1 MVRTKEFTLK
11 NKLGLHARAASKIVA
26 VLNRHQSEVF
36 LTKDGEKIDG
46 KSILEI
52 LTLACPMGSRII
64 VEAEGA
70 DADDVMREIETLIEE
85 KFGEE

>member
-1 MVRTKEFTLK
+1 MIRTKEFTLK

-52 LTLACPMGSRII
+52 LTLACPMGSRIT
-64 VEAEGA
+64 VEAEGV